1 MEVLI
6 WLWRKSVVTVCCN
19 EVVIVKSLLNGRKH
33 TCSYFK
39 RCWAFVLF
47 FAYCENIFMERT
59 WIRPKVYLISRE
71 MGDVQVANWRK
82 STTDT
87 IAACPKLKSLIR
99 HLHIY
104 NAPCLPPNFCISNLS
119 NLYWDDY
126 NTREKWKTKVMQNF
140 GGQTRFIMG
149 DVEMA
154 ASSHKHG
161 LNDDRTTAPNW
172 IHFSF
177 PPFHMDIFSTCIFKV
192 WPLKTT

>member
-19 EVVIVKSLLNGRKH
+19 EAVIVKSLLNGRKH

-39 RCWAFVLF
+39 RGWAFVLF

-119 NLYWDDY
+119 NLHWDDY